1 MQYSVRSVHDLRNL
15 TDGLNY
21 AGFVI
26 RQHDRDQRPL
36 GFTERKRERGKINNT
51 TSALARFTRDIRYR
65 IKKLL
70 KPNEH
75 TYGIEWIYGHDVT
88 AGTRAKEPAEAA

>member
-1 MQYSVRSVHDLRNL
+1 MLPYLAQGALVAYEQTRLPRTARIQLH
-15 TDGLNY
+15 
-21 AGFVI
+21 A
-26 RQHDRDQRPL
+26 
-36 GFTERKRERGKINNT
+36 RERGKINNT
-51 TSALARFTRDIRYR
+51 TSSLARFTRDIRYR

-88 AGTRAKEPAEAA
+88 AGTRAKEPAAA